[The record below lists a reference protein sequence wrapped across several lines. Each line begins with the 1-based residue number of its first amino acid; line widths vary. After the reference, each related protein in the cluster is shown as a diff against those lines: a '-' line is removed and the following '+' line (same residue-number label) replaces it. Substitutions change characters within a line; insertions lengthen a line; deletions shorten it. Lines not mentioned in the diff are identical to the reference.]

1 MSWSCPSSRDSGHP
15 HRRHTAELC
24 GRVGG
29 LVLARHIRFNGY
41 SLIRKTYK
49 LKMIYTV
56 APYRSRYAVSHRAVN
71 MPYPSIP
78 YNRSVLCSQYATP
91 QCPPSAT
98 QATRQSGTHITP
110 GQPPSAPGFIS
121 LVGSPIAACT
131 DAHHI
136 VLLLLGQL
144 RRLLLQLALLSQ
156 CLVDAACALLRAG

>member
-1 MSWSCPSSRDSGHP
+1 MCRGVAPPVETLATPTVGTRQSS
-15 HRRHTAELC
+15 A
-24 GRVGG
+24 GRVGRRL
-29 LVLARHIRFNGY
+29 LVLHNYSVIR
-41 SLIRKTYK
+41 LIRKTYK